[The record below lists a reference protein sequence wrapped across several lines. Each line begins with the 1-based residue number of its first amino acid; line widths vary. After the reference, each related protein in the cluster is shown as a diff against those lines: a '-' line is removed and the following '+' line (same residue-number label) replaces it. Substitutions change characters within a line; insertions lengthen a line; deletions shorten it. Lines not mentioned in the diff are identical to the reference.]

1 MINKGQKRFLEC
13 ERLIIFIGLMGVG
26 GFLGAYTYSIR
37 GGVFC
42 NAQTAN
48 FVLLAMAIGNWDLS
62 GAAYLLIPI
71 SAYFLGAV
79 LSEALPIHVKKFGLV
94 RWDTLLVGIEVL
106 VTFMLGLLPETA
118 PYQITQVAVNFIC
131 SMQYNTFRQAEGT
144 PMSTTFCTN
153 HLRQVGINFVKWLRK
168 GKSDSLGRSV
178 KHLCMLGTFVLFGI
192 ISTVL
197 CRLFL
202 GKAIWGA
209 TIILLIVF
217 LDLLHADLTCEHDLL
232 SEKPLGH

>member
-48 FVLLAMAIGNWDLS
+48 FVLLAMAIGKWDLS

-94 RWDTLLVGIEVL
+94 RWDTLLVGIEVSNIY
-106 VTFMLGLLPETA
+106 A
-118 PYQITQVAVNFIC
+118 WSA
-131 SMQYNTFRQAEGT
+131 S
-144 PMSTTFCTN
+144 
-153 HLRQVGINFVKWLRK
+153 
-168 GKSDSLGRSV
+168 
-178 KHLCMLGTFVLFGI
+178 
-192 ISTVL
+192 
-197 CRLFL
+197 
-202 GKAIWGA
+202 
-209 TIILLIVF
+209 
-217 LDLLHADLTCEHDLL
+217 
-232 SEKPLGH
+232 

>member
-144 PMSTTFCTN
+144 PM
-153 HLRQVGINFVKWLRK
+153 
-168 GKSDSLGRSV
+168 
-178 KHLCMLGTFVLFGI
+178 
-192 ISTVL
+192 
-197 CRLFL
+197 
-202 GKAIWGA
+202 
-209 TIILLIVF
+209 
-217 LDLLHADLTCEHDLL
+217 
-232 SEKPLGH
+232 

>member
-1 MINKGQKRFLEC
+1 MGF
-13 ERLIIFIGLMGVG
+13 ERCGIF
-26 GFLGAYTYSIR
+26 ADTY
-37 GGVFC
+37 
-42 NAQTAN
+42 
-48 FVLLAMAIGNWDLS
+48 
-62 GAAYLLIPI
+62 
-71 SAYFLGAV
+71 LGAV

-217 LDLLHADLTCEHDLL
+217 LDLLHADLTCERDLL

>member
-1 MINKGQKRFLEC
+1 MEVSWERILTQSAAEC
-13 ERLIIFIGLMGVG
+13 SR
-26 GFLGAYTYSIR
+26 
-37 GGVFC
+37 

-48 FVLLAMAIGNWDLS
+48 FVLLAMAIGKWDLS

-131 SMQYNTFRQAEGT
+131 SMQYNTFRQAERK
-144 PMSTTFCTN
+144 
-153 HLRQVGINFVKWLRK
+153 RQCRQL
-168 GKSDSLGRSV
+168 SV
-178 KHLCMLGTFVLFGI
+178 PI
-192 ISTVL
+192 I
-197 CRLFL
+197 
-202 GKAIWGA
+202 
-209 TIILLIVF
+209 
-217 LDLLHADLTCEHDLL
+217 
-232 SEKPLGH
+232 